1 MEPFGASPKFY
12 HKKSML
18 KILFAKKTR
27 IIMLILLIACVMI
40 RAYVRDDTQW
50 LVLMTGYSIGYLVAG
65 FLEAGRDK
73 K

>member
-1 MEPFGASPKFY
+1 M
-12 HKKSML
+12 M

-27 IIMLILLIACVMI
+27 IIMLVLLIICVMI

-65 FLEAGRDK
+65 FLGAGREDK
-73 K
+73 E